1 MRGRIDRL
9 PDGTDAAGDA
19 GRGFVVH
26 DHDCLD
32 GMAPILSEPRL
43 DEGRIDAMAPVAG
56 DEVDLEAEPLGKL
69 AP

>member
-1 MRGRIDRL
+1 
-9 PDGTDAAGDA
+9 
-19 GRGFVVH
+19 VH

-32 GMAPILSEPRL
+32 GVAPILGESRL
-43 DEGRIDAMAPVAG
+43 DDGRIDAMAPVAG